1 MENIILIRLYEGKQ
15 KRAAIFHD
23 SSLNYA
29 LCIMNYAL
37 FFNFLLDSFIQH
49 WNDLVKVTNDT

>member
-1 MENIILIRLYEGKQ
+1 MENK

-37 FFNFLLDSFIQH
+37 FLNFFLDSFIQH
-49 WNDLVKVTNDT
+49 WNDLV